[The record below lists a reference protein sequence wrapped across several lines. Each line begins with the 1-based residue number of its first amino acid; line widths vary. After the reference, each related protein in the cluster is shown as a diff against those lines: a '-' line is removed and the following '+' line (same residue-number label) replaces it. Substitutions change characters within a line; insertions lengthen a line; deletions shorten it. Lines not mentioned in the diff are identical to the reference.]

1 MGKEITYIPVD
12 FAKICLPLRDP
23 KTKEYNKFNG
33 RYSLKIENESFGI
46 PFGSIPIF
54 FLNYCCKIWNDKTRE
69 SDKISLGNSGYE
81 FCRKIEQNTS
91 SSMARNFENQLKR
104 LLYAKIIYTTNK
116 NHKLCKDDFF
126 CKELHINFEDK
137 KESYFIPSRTA
148 ISFLTSVMPVCKK
161 TFLTLKQKD
170 QNLALNAYM
179 WLNHKHFTTKE
190 IFHIKFAELQK
201 NLGSSYSSEKNFK
214 TNFKPAWNLV
224 KHFYQHNSKLLKN
237 SLQIIPSSTHIL
249 SSKKVHKHNSPSLFG

>member
-1 MGKEITYIPVD
+1 MGLNKSVNKVYLMGRLGKNPEKLYASNGDPIVEVDIATYRPNTETLSEKANTVDFVPIYFRGKLALEFLDEKLAEGTLIPFENTFYVKSKKTKSAGSRIQNMGKEITYIPVD

-116 NHKLCKDDFF
+116 NHKLFKDDFF
-126 CKELHINFEDK
+126 RLSKNYLDF
-137 KESYFIPSRTA
+137 FA
-148 ISFLTSVMPVCKK
+148 I
-161 TFLTLKQKD
+161 
-170 QNLALNAYM
+170 
-179 WLNHKHFTTKE
+179 
-190 IFHIKFAELQK
+190 
-201 NLGSSYSSEKNFK
+201 
-214 TNFKPAWNLV
+214 
-224 KHFYQHNSKLLKN
+224 
-237 SLQIIPSSTHIL
+237 LQIL
-249 SSKKVHKHNSPSLFG
+249 YGKFL